1 MRVALGSR
9 KMRIP
14 SYIIYVVIIVLG
26 ALLISQ
32 VLNFLD
38 LDPMPLDITIN
49 RENLHIHIPVL
60 YSLGVSVVLALLFWY
75 WRR

>member
-1 MRVALGSR
+1 
-9 KMRIP
+9 MRIP
-14 SYIIYVVIIVLG
+14 SFVIYVLIIVIG

-32 VLNFLD
+32 VLSFID
-38 LDPMPLDITIN
+38 LDPMPWDITIN

-60 YSLGVSVVLALLFWY
+60 YSLAGSVVLALFFWF

>member
-1 MRVALGSR
+1 
-9 KMRIP
+9 MRIP
-14 SYIIYVVIIVLG
+14 SFLIYAGIIIVG

-32 VLNFLD
+32 VLAFID
-38 LDPMPLDITIN
+38 LDPMPFDITIN

-60 YSLGVSVVLALLFWY
+60 YSLAGSVVLALFFWY